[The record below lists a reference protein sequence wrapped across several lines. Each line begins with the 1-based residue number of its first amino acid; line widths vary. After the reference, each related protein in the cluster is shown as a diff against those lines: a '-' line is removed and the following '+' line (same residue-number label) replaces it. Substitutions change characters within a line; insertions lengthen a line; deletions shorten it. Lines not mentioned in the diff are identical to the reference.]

1 MEWRGLSEESD
12 LFHFKTFSVI
22 LVLFPSVFQKFLLKI
37 KGIWANSFA
46 FILVE
51 NIKNQSFVLEFT

>member
-12 LFHFKTFSVI
+12 LFHFKTSSVI

-51 NIKNQSFVLEFT
+51 NIKNQSFLLEFT